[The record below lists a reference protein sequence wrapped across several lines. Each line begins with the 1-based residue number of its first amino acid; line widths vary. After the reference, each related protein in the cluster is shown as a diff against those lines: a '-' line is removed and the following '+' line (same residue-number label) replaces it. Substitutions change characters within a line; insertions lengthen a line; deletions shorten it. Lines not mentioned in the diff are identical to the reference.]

1 MQLTIARRLE
11 KELVEELE
19 RTTAEIHRSHKR
31 FKRAQMGKEK
41 LETARA
47 DLAEVPE
54 SEFWHEAAEKA
65 EEAQKDG
72 WCSCL
77 GR

>member
-1 MQLTIARRLE
+1 
-11 KELVEELE
+11 
-19 RTTAEIHRSHKR
+19 
-31 FKRAQMGKEK
+31 MGKEK